1 MRHCRLVKQNNYSKL
16 FKRVKGAFEEIMTN
30 RPTYRPTDQRTD
42 RPRHREVQR
51 IFFIYVEVTLPSE
64 DVKMTEVVRRIRV
77 N

>member
-16 FKRVKGAFEEIMTN
+16 LKRVKKAFEEIMTN
-30 RPTYRPTDQRTD
+30 RPTDQRTD